1 MSVFKC
7 LGDRGGVADVG
18 VAERPE
24 RRARRAE
31 VDAGEDGAVLLAAED
46 DGLEA
51 RRLHQAARQQAD
63 GAGAAGTKP
72 LARGQDDG
80 DGDAR
85 SGDIGGC
92 LLQRRRSLAPSS
104 ACGRW
109 PLAGDAMTSAYIE
122 AERSWRLA
130 MSIAL
135 AVVIVVVLL
144 ILARSVRIAS
154 EWQRAVILRLGRFHK
169 VKGPGIYLV
178 FPVIDAVA
186 QVIDLRIQT
195 TMITAEQALTR
206 DTVAV
211 GVDAIVFW
219 QVENAETA
227 AIRIANYRE
236 AIERVAQTSLR
247 EMIGATDLSKL
258 LSDRKTA
265 DEQLRVTIT
274 AKTSTWGVT
283 ARSVEIKDVSI
294 PRELQDAMSRQA
306 QAEREKDARV
316 TLASAEKAIAEQIL
330 EAAQLYGSDPN
341 ALKLRQMNLLYEMNK
356 ERGTTVLIPTDMA
369 NSLGTVVALARAIP
383 PDPA

>member
-1 MSVFKC
+1 
-7 LGDRGGVADVG
+7 
-18 VAERPE
+18 
-24 RRARRAE
+24 
-31 VDAGEDGAVLLAAED
+31 
-46 DGLEA
+46 
-51 RRLHQAARQQAD
+51 
-63 GAGAAGTKP
+63 
-72 LARGQDDG
+72 
-80 DGDAR
+80 
-85 SGDIGGC
+85 
-92 LLQRRRSLAPSS
+92 
-104 ACGRW
+104 
-109 PLAGDAMTSAYIE
+109 
-122 AERSWRLA
+122 

-135 AVVIVVVLL
+135 IVIAAAVLL

-178 FPVIDAVA
+178 FPFIDAVA

-219 QVENAETA
+219 QVANAEAA
-227 AIRIANYRE
+227 AIRIADYRQ

-265 DEQLRVTIT
+265 DEQLRTTIT
-274 AKTSTWGVT
+274 AKTTTWGVT
-283 ARSVEIKDVSI
+283 ASSVEIKDVAI
-294 PRELQDAMSRQA
+294 PRELQDAMSSQA

-330 EAAQLYGSDPN
+330 EAAKLYGSDPN

-369 NSLGTVVALARAIP
+369 NSLGTVVALSRAVQA
-383 PDPA
+383 DPA

>member
-1 MSVFKC
+1 MSIVFA
-7 LGDRGGVADVG
+7 VVG
-18 VAERPE
+18 V
-24 RRARRAE
+24 
-31 VDAGEDGAVLLAAED
+31 
-46 DGLEA
+46 
-51 RRLHQAARQQAD
+51 
-63 GAGAAGTKP
+63 
-72 LARGQDDG
+72 
-80 DGDAR
+80 
-85 SGDIGGC
+85 I
-92 LLQRRRSLAPSS
+92 
-104 ACGRW
+104 
-109 PLAGDAMTSAYIE
+109 I
-122 AERSWRLA
+122 
-130 MSIAL
+130 
-135 AVVIVVVLL
+135 LL
-144 ILARSVRIAS
+144 ILARSIRIAS

-169 VKGPGIYLV
+169 VKGPGLYLV
-178 FPVIDAVA
+178 FPLIDSVA

-274 AKTSTWGVT
+274 GKTSTWGVT

-369 NSLGTVVALARAIP
+369 NSLGTVAALARATS
-383 PDPA
+383 ANSA